1 VSKISFFFSLKKK
14 VRERVWTGWFVLYY
28 SQLAIQN
35 SKMGV
40 ELVINEGQN
49 FCVNSNMHLNQ
60 MKSLHALDEWMD
72 E

>member
-1 VSKISFFFSLKKK
+1 VLKISFFCIKKK
-14 VRERVWTGWFVLYY
+14 QERECGQVGFVLYY

-49 FCVNSNMHLNQ
+49 FCVNSNLHLT
-60 MKSLHALDEWMD
+60 KKLPKTK
-72 E
+72 